1 MKLSH
6 TYEDHHAAGNQWI
19 KRDLKE
25 WLTDVFEAP
34 AVRIGKKC
42 THSIREHV
50 EGELLQEG
58 WALNVPLDHASG
70 LKVFAQKDDLAF
82 QLQTGNMSRAPY
94 DFLKLEYLYQSKR
107 IAAAAIAL
115 PTLEASKLMG
125 DNIANS
131 DRVIR
136 ELQLFDRVITV
147 PIMVVA
153 FD

>member
-6 TYEDHHAAGNQWI
+6 TYDQHHAAGEQWMR
-19 KRDLKE
+19 RDMKE

-34 AVRIGKKC
+34 SLRIEKGC
-42 THSIREHV
+42 TQEIRAHV
-50 EGELLQEG
+50 ENEFLGDG
-58 WALNVPLDHASG
+58 WALSVALDPSSNI
-70 LKVFAQKDDLAF
+70 KVFAQKDDLAF

-107 IAAAAIAL
+107 ISAAALAL
-115 PTLEASKLMG
+115 PTLEAAKKIG
-125 DNIANS
+125 DNIANA

-147 PIMVVA
+147 PILIVA
-153 FD
+153 FE